1 MSHYRQTAVS
11 PELSLTAKAKG
22 SIDRGY
28 QLGYRDLAQ
37 GGNLLQNLFRFLFA
51 TFPQHLQAGA
61 GYPLRQLL
69 VELAGPL
76 SNATLAQ
83 LCQPLCPLLVVIDL
97 TALITNA
104 APAKNRLQPILYPR
118 VVLY

>member
-61 GYPLRQLL
+61 GYPMLQ
-69 VELAGPL
+69 
-76 SNATLAQ
+76 
-83 LCQPLCPLLVVIDL
+83 LCPLLVVIDL
-97 TALITNA
+97 PALITNA